1 MAREFCSAV
10 EALCRDSDKIQH
22 EHLAALADQGPL
34 NLFAMISVVTGAED
48 LACKDMWKRI
58 GFIRH
63 ASEYWLLASLM
74 LEKISAAATKPK
86 SPEFVSR
93 ALTDNASTVID
104 PGGTEGFESALERY
118 DETSMRQVNELLA
131 DFQKVQIAFE

>member
-1 MAREFCSAV
+1 MTE
-10 EALCRDSDKIQH
+10 
-22 EHLAALADQGPL
+22 
-34 NLFAMISVVTGAED
+34 AED

-93 ALTDNASTVID
+93 TLTDHARID
-104 PGGTEGFESALERY
+104 DDTGGTEGFEPVLGRD

-131 DFQKVQIAFE
+131 DFQKVQIALE